1 MEAPAIFT
9 EAEVYQR
16 SFNPQEYLK
25 AFYTLTDSR
34 GQPNAF
40 LTKNLKSLYKMFSLE
55 GLSGQTLVDVGCG
68 PTIYQLLSACERFQE
83 ILALDYTD
91 QNRRELQKWLK
102 NEAGAFDW
110 SPVVKY
116 VCELEGDREKW
127 AEKEENVRKKVRQ
140 VLKCDVTRANP
151 TEPVSLPPADCLLS
165 TLCLEGACKDLATFR
180 SALRNLGAL
189 VKPGGHLVLLT
200 VLRETYYAFS
210 NQVFSCLYL
219 ERSDVEEAV
228 GAAGFDVRFSEV
240 QPHPPGD
247 IRADCDA
254 VLSLV
259 ARKRDPGTG

>member
-25 AFYTLTDSR
+25 AFYTLSDSR
-34 GQPNAF
+34 GQPNTF
-40 LTKNLKSLYKMFSLE
+40 LTKSLKSLYKMFSLGE
-55 GLSGQTLVDVGCG
+55 FKAE
-68 PTIYQLLSACERFQE
+68 LLRSPPPSARFQE

-151 TEPVSLPPADCLLS
+151 
-165 TLCLEGACKDLATFR
+165 
-180 SALRNLGAL
+180 
-189 VKPGGHLVLLT
+189 
-200 VLRETYYAFS
+200 
-210 NQVFSCLYL
+210 
-219 ERSDVEEAV
+219 
-228 GAAGFDVRFSEV
+228 
-240 QPHPPGD
+240 
-247 IRADCDA
+247 
-254 VLSLV
+254 
-259 ARKRDPGTG
+259 